1 MDPITIA
8 ALANAGFKILGGI
21 GANKD
26 AKINNEIQTLTNQ
39 ANIEAGKSSV
49 MGKYSSFFEEEA
61 KRMGTQKAFMGDV
74 DKAGTMYQGTLTEHE
89 RAFLKTE
96 NNLKKDL
103 RAIERQGAMN
113 SLQIGMNTQNA
124 VNKNNLSITS
134 GLTDAFIYSNYG
146 GKK

>member
-1 MDPITIA
+1 MDPITMA
-8 ALANAGFKILGGI
+8 ALVNAGFKILGGI

-49 MGKYSSFFEEEA
+49 MGKYTTVFEEQS
-61 KRMGTQKAFMGDV
+61 KRMGKQKSQLGNV
-74 DKAGTMYQGTLTEHE
+74 DKASTLYQGTLTEHE
-89 RAFLKTE
+89 RAFMRTE
-96 NNLKKDL
+96 NNLNKDL

-113 SLQIGMNTQNA
+113 NLQIGMNTQNT